1 MDRLDEMIVLTTI
14 LDADSMS
21 DAARRLRRSP
31 AGVTRSLAALEQRVG
46 TRLIHRSTR
55 QLKPTE
61 AGRLLAARARQLIV
75 DYERAVGGVTERDDA
90 PLQGL
95 LRITAPTL
103 FGRWH
108 IAPLLTRFLDAHRGV
123 RAELVLSN
131 RNLDLVEQGL
141 DMAVRIGRTV
151 EPGMTA
157 RRVGR
162 VHVVLSASP
171 AYIAGRGR
179 PRTPKDLSKHD
190 IVLVSE
196 PRSVS
201 AWRFRAAGREK
212 IVRLTPRLMTTDV
225 ETALSAARA
234 AGGIVRTLSYQ
245 VADDLSSRTLVR
257 LLRDFEPPPL
267 PVHLVV
273 PAAPHVP
280 RLVRAFLDHAAQAL
294 EPLRVIRQ

>member
-1 MDRLDEMIVLTTI
+1 MDRLDELIVLTTI
-14 LDADSMS
+14 LDTDSMA

-31 AGVTRSLAALEQRVG
+31 AGVTRSLAALEHRVG

-61 AGRLLAARARQLIV
+61 AGRRLAAHARQLIG
-75 DYERAVGGVTERDDA
+75 DYERAVGRAMERDDV
-90 PLQGL
+90 PLRGL
-95 LRITAPTL
+95 LRITAPSL

-108 IAPLLTRFLDAHRGV
+108 IAPQLTRFLDAHRGV

-141 DMAVRIGRTV
+141 DIGVRIGRTI

-171 AYIAGRGR
+171 AYIAARGR
-179 PRTPKDLSKHD
+179 PRQPKELSKHD

-196 PRSVS
+196 PRAVS

-212 IVRLTPRLMTTDV
+212 IVRLAPRLMTTDV
-225 ETALSAARA
+225 ETALAAARA
-234 AGGIVRTLSYQ
+234 GAGIVRNLSYQ
-245 VADDLSSRTLVR
+245 VAEDLSAGTLVR

-267 PVHLVV
+267 PIHLVV
-273 PAAPHVP
+273 PAVPHVP
-280 RLVRAFLDHAAQAL
+280 RLVLAFLDHLAHAL
-294 EPLRVIRQ
+294 DPLRVIRQ